1 MSSRRDQKEQLKA
14 ERLAR
19 EREAQTAE
27 RRKRLVGIVSG
38 AVLVVA
44 AAIALIVVLI
54 GGGGGDETGAVAS
67 AGDLPEGTV
76 PAVETADLQEA
87 ADKAGCE
94 LEEPKIEGNA
104 HFEPP
109 ETNEYE
115 SNPPTSGDHYL
126 VPAEDGAYL
135 EAAPTEGVLHT
146 LEHGRVA
153 IQYDPALDDTIKG
166 DLTAL
171 FEEDPY
177 HMVLT
182 PNTTDMP
189 FEVAATAW
197 GQYLG
202 CPEANEDV
210 FDAIRAFK
218 DEYRD
223 QGPEFV
229 P

>member
-27 RRKRLVGIVSG
+27 RRKRMVGIVSG

-44 AAIALIVVLI
+44 AAIALIVVLV
-54 GGGGGDETGAVAS
+54 GGGSGDQAGAVAP
-67 AGDLPEGTV
+67 ADDLPEGTV

-87 ADKAGCE
+87 ADKAGCK
-94 LEEPKIEGNA
+94 LEDPEIEGNA

-109 ETNEYE
+109 ETNEYD
-115 SNPPTSGDHYL
+115 SNPATSGDHYL

-135 EAAPTEGVLHT
+135 EAAPTEGLVHA
-146 LEHGRVA
+146 LEHGRVV
-153 IQYDPALDDTIKG
+153 IQYDPAVDDTVKG

-171 FEEDPY
+171 FSEDPY
-177 HMVLT
+177 HMVIT
-182 PNTTDMP
+182 PNATDMP
-189 FEVAATAW
+189 FEVAAAAW
-197 GQYLG
+197 GHFLG
-202 CPEANEDV
+202 CPEANEGV

>member
-14 ERLAR
+14 ERQAR
-19 EREAQTAE
+19 EREAQGAE

-44 AAIALIVVLI
+44 AAIALIVVLV
-54 GGGGGDETGAVAS
+54 GGGGGDDTAVVAS
-67 AGDLPEGTV
+67 GGDLPEGTV

-87 ADKAGCE
+87 ADEAGCE

-115 SNPPTSGDHYL
+115 SSPPTSGDHYL

-135 EAAPTEGVLHT
+135 EPAPPEGVVHA

-153 IQYDPALDDTIKG
+153 IQYDPAVDDTVKG

-177 HMVLT
+177 HMVIT
-182 PNTTDMP
+182 PNETDMP
-189 FEVAATAW
+189 FDVAAAAW
-197 GQYLG
+197 GRYLG
-202 CPEANEDV
+202 CPEANENV